1 MIRWCILFRSGSSWL
16 KVTPF
21 GMRKTLQW
29 IRDRFNNPD
38 IIITENG
45 YSDNSGNLDDMMRV
59 YYYKHNINNVL
70 KGSLI

>member
-1 MIRWCILFRSGSSWL
+1 MRNTL
-16 KVTPF
+16 K
-21 GMRKTLQW
+21 W

-70 KGSLI
+70 KGKKSMISKLLSIILK